1 MYGEKAAAMVQRL
14 EQATWLPPY
23 DDTMREVLTEID
35 ELPPDECEIREQR
48 AEAQSIKMH
57 FDSCELAGNH
67 FPKRG
72 SRFSS
77 LFLLFPSC
85 QQPRPSKVQ
94 TISVVETVSGWSLV
108 VCRQP
113 RRPIVLARVPRRG

>member
-14 EQATWLPPY
+14 EQATWREV
-23 DDTMREVLTEID
+23 TMREVLTEID

-77 LFLLFPSC
+77 LFLLFPSFFFSFYFSF
-85 QQPRPSKVQ
+85 PPSF
-94 TISVVETVSGWSLV
+94 
-108 VCRQP
+108 
-113 RRPIVLARVPRRG
+113 

>member
-67 FPKRG
+67 FHGFPPSFSFFLPASNRG
-72 SRFSS
+72 R
-77 LFLLFPSC
+77 L
-85 QQPRPSKVQ
+85 
-94 TISVVETVSGWSLV
+94 
-108 VCRQP
+108 
-113 RRPIVLARVPRRG
+113 